1 MNLSI
6 NDIQKSSYVIK
17 PKIYLLES
25 IWAHQ
30 FILSLLLL
38 LLVWCFSVLFCSVL
52 GHCEHKVSHSNAR
65 FIGMIGKNTNEL
77 YGISFAQRKREI
89 WLGHFSNRNEH
100 FSDSADLKAYI
111 PYIFMHSNGRDNETK
126 IVNVVVSKGHTKTS
140 ARTQKSDY
148 FCGY

>member
-1 MNLSI
+1 MLLSRR
-6 NDIQKSSYVIK
+6 Y
-17 PKIYLLES
+17 IYLNRYEL
-25 IWAHQ
+25 I
-30 FILSLLLL
+30 SLFYHCYCYCCC
-38 LLVWCFSVLFCSVL
+38 WYDAFRFCSVL
-52 GHCEHKVSHSNAR
+52 FWDIASIKSPMKTPYSNAR
-65 FIGMIGKNTNEL
+65 FIEVIGKNTNEL